1 MVRFSSS
8 VTASSG
14 GFGIPVAYTRHL
26 HSASRRAILVVA
38 LIAAALEACEAPA
51 APDLLVYV
59 DRPIIIPAAA
69 LGWSAV
75 SVGGGHACGI
85 RATGE
90 LLCWGSNTSGQLG
103 VGTARGHCG
112 LKATPCEASPR
123 LVLTN
128 NRFVQVS
135 AGQFHTCA
143 ISSVGA
149 LFCWGDNTHF
159 QLASPS
165 ATAVATPA
173 PVLPAFQFTGVAA
186 GSTHTCALRTD
197 GVAYCWG
204 DGTLGALGR
213 GDTLTSAVPQPVQ
226 GSQRF
231 TAIRSGSFKSCALAA
246 DESAWC
252 WGAEWESASGGFDF
266 YHPQPTAH
274 RIDGLPPLRELAVNV
289 TSVCALTADG
299 AAYCW
304 ESNAYAQLGN
314 GTLESTG
321 TPTRVSTSQPLK
333 RISTGITQT
342 CAVAIAGNALCWG
355 NNSFGQ
361 LGVPRPGQHCGDSN
375 LECSRTPIA
384 VFGMQQF
391 VSIATGFGNHVCGI
405 TSATAL
411 VCWGLGSEGQLGD
424 GFTRDRQSL
433 PVPVA
438 APSP

>member
-1 MVRFSSS
+1 ML
-8 VTASSG
+8 AGLSG
-14 GFGIPVAYTRHL
+14 
-26 HSASRRAILVVA
+26 
-38 LIAAALEACEAPA
+38 CDAPL

-59 DRPIIIPAAA
+59 DRPLVIPAAA
-69 LGWSAV
+69 LGWNAV
-75 SVGGGHACGI
+75 SVGGGHACAI
-85 RATGE
+85 RTTGE
-90 LLCWGSNTSGQLG
+90 LYCWGSNTSGQLG
-103 VGTARGHCG
+103 VGIARGHCG
-112 LKATPCEASPR
+112 LRGTPCEASPR
-123 LVLTN
+123 AVLTA

-135 AGQFHTCA
+135 AGQFHTCG
-143 ISSVGA
+143 IVSSGA

-165 ATAVATPA
+165 ATPADTPR
-173 PVLPAFQFTGVAA
+173 PVLPAFQFIGVSA
-186 GSTHTCALRTD
+186 GSTHTCALRAD
-197 GVAYCWG
+197 GAAICWG

-213 GDTLTSAVPQPVQ
+213 GDTLSSSTPQPVQ
-226 GSQRF
+226 TTQRF
-231 TAIRSGSFKSCALAA
+231 FAIRAGSSRSCALTT
-246 DESAWC
+246 DGSAWC

-266 YHPQPTAH
+266 YHARSLPG

-299 AAYCW
+299 VAYCW

-314 GTLESTG
+314 GSLESTG
-321 TPTRVSTSQPLK
+321 TPTRVSTSQPLQ

-342 CAVAIAGNALCWG
+342 CSVTITGSALCWG

-375 LECSRTPIA
+375 LECSRTPIG

-411 VCWGLGSEGQLGD
+411 LCWGLGSEGQLGD

-433 PVPVA
+433 PVAVLAPV
-438 APSP
+438 P